1 MYYNKSIR
9 KKIKK
14 HLINNLGFFPEIAD
28 DIIQE
33 VRFAILDY
41 LDGKDD
47 YSSIEQIMQE
57 YLELDESYLP
67 GIIILE

>member
-1 MYYNKSIR
+1 MDYNKAIR

-33 VRFAILDY
+33 VRFEILDY
-41 LDGKDD
+41 LDGKDV
-47 YSSIEQIMQE
+47 YSCIEQIMQE

-67 GIIILE
+67 GIIILD

>member
-1 MYYNKSIR
+1 MDYNKSIR

-14 HLINNLGFFPEIAD
+14 HLINDLGFFPEIAD

-33 VRFAILDY
+33 VRFEILDY

-47 YSSIEQIMQE
+47 YFSIEQIMQE
-57 YLELDESYLP
+57 FLELDETYLP
-67 GIIILE
+67 GIIMLD